1 MVLKRGTRSVAAMA
15 VGHRLTNANGP
26 DVQQTGGKGL
36 MCFLLL
42 LPDLSP

>member
-1 MVLKRGTRSVAAMA
+1 MLKRGTRSVADM
-15 VGHRLTNANGP
+15 VVRHRLTNANGP

-36 MCFLLL
+36 TCLLLL